1 MNNSAKKTLLVTVAL
16 TLSVIAGCSDKPRT
30 EKDTVTGENEVLH
43 IEEYDGRTQ
52 TENIAAVYCDI
63 YEEVMQTNTA
73 GSPEIVGNIVNRLG
87 EYGYTAI
94 DNENQIDMT
103 EPDRVRQFCEKAE
116 AGEKAELTIIVVSY
130 SGRFIKYDFS
140 TQDGNVDVVRDYYQ
154 YDDGHME
161 HKSTGNFRAD
171 IWKYTEDGY
180 LLFEGDWFSEESY
193 VLTLSDVPERVAL
206 RVESLDEKCRE
217 LNREY
222 MLPVGYGR
230 NNMFLTDWSEDDYGE
245 LNFYD
250 LYDIIYPLVY
260 GQAVPYTADE
270 NLGVGA
276 AYRIPK
282 EEFES
287 VIMTYINID
296 SETLQSKTAYFSED
310 EEYEYK
316 PRGFYETEY
325 PELPYPEVINY
336 TENRDG
342 TITLTVNVVY
352 PNEIVSKVYSHE
364 VVVRPLKDGGFQY
377 VSNHVIPS
385 DENYE
390 QTWHVPRL
398 TEEEWEERYGDHI

>member
-1 MNNSAKKTLLVTVAL
+1 MNNHVKKSVLVTTVL
-16 TLSVIAGCSDKPRT
+16 ILSVMVGCSVKPQKT
-30 EKDTVTGENEVLH
+30 QDIIIDESKIY
-43 IEEYDGRTQ
+43 IEGDDSHVETD
-52 TENIAAVYCDI
+52 NIAAVYCDI
-63 YEEVMQTNTA
+63 YEEAVRTNTA
-73 GSPEIVGNIVNRLG
+73 GSLDMMRSIVNRLG
-87 EYGYTAI
+87 EYGYTAV
-94 DNENQIDMT
+94 DGENQIDMT
-103 EPDRVRQFCEKAE
+103 EPDSVLQFCGKAE
-116 AGEKAELTIIVVSY
+116 VGDEAELTIIVAFY
-130 SGRFIKYDFS
+130 SDGFIKYNFN
-140 TQDGNVDVVRDYYQ
+140 TQDGNVDIVREYYQ
-154 YDDGHME
+154 YVDGHME
-161 HKSTGNFRAD
+161 CKSTGNFRAD
-171 IWKYTEDGY
+171 VWKYTEDGY
-180 LLFEGDWFSEESY
+180 LLFEGDWFSEEAY
-193 VLTLSDVPERVAL
+193 VLTLSDVPERAAL
-206 RVESLDEKCRE
+206 RVEPLDEKYRE

-230 NNMFLTDWSEDDYGE
+230 NNMFLTDWNEDDYGE

-250 LYDIIYPLVY
+250 LYDIFYPLVY

-276 AYRIPK
+276 VYRIPE

-296 SETLQSKTAYFSED
+296 SETLQSKTAYFPED
-310 EEYEYK
+310 GEYEYK

-336 TENRDG
+336 TENSDG

-364 VVVRPLKDGGFQY
+364 VVVRPLNDGSFQY

-385 DENYE
+385 AENYE

-398 TEEEWEERYGDHI
+398 TEEEWEERYGTHI